1 MAEFI
6 PFYSPTPDWL
16 DVTFSPNDSPDE
28 LLRDFIQAHGLVGES
43 SPTPPNESFRFMSLN
58 DPLTAEY
65 GSLHV
70 STKYGAYRVSASGAF
85 LASLRFRGLFAQYLT
100 LLASCPYR
108 VTRLDAA
115 LDVPSDAASILADL
129 DQLYPYSITLN
140 RQRPLRTKMIT
151 ERRADGLRSGT
162 WYAGHMTRSRVTAR
176 VYDKSLEVLTR
187 SGVDLGRPYTRYELT
202 FREGTANLN
211 DAYDCSG
218 IFWAHIGSLLPLPQP
233 CPEWMSSD
241 VPAWVSERVEVLPHE
256 ALLRRVSNSAE
267 LDVMIALA
275 QRCGPEWQNHF
286 MHILAKKIGL
296 DIRGHHLG
304 KLSA

>member
-1 MAEFI
+1 MAEFT

-16 DVTFSPNDSPDE
+16 DVTYSPDDSPDS
-28 LLRDFIQAHGLVGES
+28 LLREFIEAHGLVGES
-43 SPTPPNESFRFMSLN
+43 GNSSSRESFRFMSLN
-58 DPLTAEY
+58 DPLSAEY
-65 GSLHV
+65 GSLHI
-70 STKYGAYRVSASGAF
+70 SIKYGAYRVSASGAF

-129 DQLYPYSITLN
+129 DQLHPYSISLN

-162 WYAGHMTRSRVTAR
+162 WYAGHMSDSRVTAR
-176 VYDKSLEVLTR
+176 VYDKTLEIFNR
-187 SGVDLGRPYTRYELT
+187 SGVELGRPYTRYELT
-202 FREGTANLN
+202 FRRGLTSLN
-211 DAYDCSG
+211 DAYNPSA
-218 IFWAHIGSLLPLPQP
+218 IFWAHIGALLPVP
-233 CPEWMSSD
+233 SD
-241 VPAWVSERVEVLPHE
+241 APVWIPSEAPAWIFERVEVLPHE

-275 QRCGPEWQNHF
+275 QKCGPEWQNHF
-286 MHILAKKIGL
+286 MHMIAKKIGL